1 MNLGLSIPMY
11 NEEGNAERV
20 VIRIVSHLERLNID
34 FLLAV
39 VNNGSSDGTGTILDK
54 LSEADARIVP
64 IHLQRN
70 QGYGGGIMAGVNAL
84 LIKEPDII
92 GWIWG
97 DGQVCSTVLSTLYTE
112 CANGT
117 DLAKTCRIQRQDG
130 YLRRCISTVYSIN
143 MRTLM
148 RVRTPDIN
156 GCPKLFRREFFSQLQ
171 LESKD
176 WFLDAEAILKT
187 EKKQGIIHNEPVIME
202 ARTSGKSN
210 VRMATI
216 VEFLSNMIRWKMKR
230 Y

>member
-20 VIRIVSHLERLNID
+20 VTRIVSHLEHLKID

-39 VNNGSSDGTGTILDK
+39 VNNGSSDATGRILDT
-54 LSEADARIVP
+54 LSTNEPRIIP
-64 IHLQRN
+64 IHLQEN
-70 QGYGGGIMAGVNAL
+70 QGYGGGIMAGLNAL
-84 LIKEPDII
+84 IRKEPEIV

-112 CANGT
+112 CINGT

-130 YLRRCISTVYSIN
+130 YMRRSISGLYSIG
-143 MRTLM
+143 MKTLM

-156 GCPKLFRREFFSQLQ
+156 GCPKLFRREFFAGLN
-171 LESKD
+171 LESQD

-187 EKKQGIIHNEPVIME
+187 ERKKGIIHNEPVIME
-202 ARTSGKSN
+202 ARMSGKSN
-210 VRMATI
+210 VRLTTLI
-216 VEFLSNMIRWKMKR
+216 EFGSNMLRWRLKR